1 MAKVDVQLDI
11 GENDY
16 DPLKFVEAVQYAEE
30 QGFRTAWLG
39 DHFFPW
45 YHSSDRSAFVWSVLG
60 VAMDRT
66 KTIRLGPLVTTP
78 IGARYHPGIIAQ
90 ASATLDNMYP
100 GRFLLG
106 VGTGEALNERP
117 FWNGRWPEWEERM
130 ERLVEGVQLIRQLW
144 DSKKPFG
151 FDGKYYSADFYYM
164 YTKPRTQIPI
174 YFSAVGKRAAYYA
187 GRCADALVTICP
199 RNDLERMEEVILPA
213 YRRGIKEAGKKGK
226 GRVHAHF
233 GFTFL
238 SPSELRKKEWRSL
251 GWLRK
256 DSWSIK
262 DPVAVEKAGKKV
274 TDEELETGMLFC
286 KDWTDL
292 VRVMQTYVDA
302 GADEICLSSGAE
314 KQMIKEIRDNVLS
327 VF

>member
-1 MAKVDVQLDI
+1 MPKVDIQLDI
-11 GENDY
+11 GENRY
-16 DPLKFVEAVQYAEE
+16 EPMKFVETVQYSEE
-30 QGFRTAWLG
+30 QGFKTAWLG

-45 YHSSDRSAFVWSVLG
+45 YHSANGSPFVWSTIG
-60 VAMDRT
+60 VALDRT
-66 KTIRLGPLVTTP
+66 ETIKLGPLVTTP

-117 FWNGRWPEWEERM
+117 FWNGRWPEWDERM
-130 ERLVEGVQLIRQLW
+130 ERLVEGIELIKRLW
-144 DSKKPFG
+144 DSKKTFS
-151 FDGKYYSADFYYM
+151 FKGKFYSADFYYM

-187 GRCADALVTICP
+187 GRCADALVTISP
-199 RNDLERMEEVILPA
+199 RNDLERLESTILPA
-213 YRRGIKEAGKKGK
+213 YKKGMKEAGRKKG
-226 GRVHAHF
+226 RLHVHF
-233 GFTFL
+233 SFTFL
-238 SPSELRKKEWRSL
+238 DPGELRKKEWRSL
-251 GWLRK
+251 GWLKK
-256 DSWSIK
+256 DSWSIR

-286 KDWTDL
+286 KDWSDL
-292 VRVMQTYVDA
+292 VKVLQSYVDA

-314 KQMIKEIRDNVLS
+314 KELIKEIRDNVLS

>member
-1 MAKVDVQLDI
+1 MPKVEIQLDI
-11 GENDY
+11 GENHY
-16 DPLKFVEAVQYAEE
+16 DPMKFVESVQYSEE
-30 QGFRTAWLG
+30 QGFKTVWLG
-39 DHFFPW
+39 DHIFPW
-45 YHSSDRSAFVWSVLG
+45 YHSAGGSPFVWSILG
-60 VAMDRT
+60 VALDRT

-117 FWNGRWPEWEERM
+117 FWNGRWPGWEERM
-130 ERLVEGVQLIRQLW
+130 ERLVEGVKLIRRLW
-144 DSKKPFG
+144 DSKKPFR
-151 FDGKYYSADFYYM
+151 FKGKYYSADFYHL

-174 YFSAVGKRAAYYA
+174 YFSAVGRRAAYYA
-187 GRCADALVTICP
+187 GCWADTLVTMSP
-199 RNDLERMEEVILPA
+199 RNDLERLRTVILPA
-213 YRRGIKEAGKKGK
+213 YRKGMSESGKKME
-226 GRVHAHF
+226 RVHIHF
-233 GFTFL
+233 GYTFL

-274 TDEELETGMLFC
+274 TDEEAETGMFFC
-286 KDWTDL
+286 KDWADL
-292 VRVMQTYVDA
+292 VRVMQSYVDA
-302 GADEICLSSGAE
+302 GADEICLYSGAD
-314 KQMIKEIRDNVLS
+314 KQIIKEIRDNILS